1 MVHLLEERK
10 DMAAL
15 QLPADQYL
23 AGGINSVHLEDRL
36 AMSNPIVVTVWM
48 DKVCEPQWRPHPWRS
63 TWPVEEQSTA

>member
-23 AGGINSVHLEDRL
+23 AGGINSVHLED
-36 AMSNPIVVTVWM
+36 
-48 DKVCEPQWRPHPWRS
+48 
-63 TWPVEEQSTA
+63 